1 VRQSPSDGKI
11 SIVNK
16 NKKSL
21 RSTNFKLPNQ
31 IKGNLINMTFLKFL
45 ISAWGG
51 QCDYSP
57 GERQNKTR
65 YATEGG
71 RLYYPSV

>member
-1 VRQSPSDGKI
+1 
-11 SIVNK
+11 
-16 NKKSL
+16 
-21 RSTNFKLPNQ
+21 
-31 IKGNLINMTFLKFL
+31 MTFFKFL

-71 RLYYPSV
+71 RLYFPSVWLFACQYKGGYYAIHTHARVSKKWL